1 MKNSILLSVALLSG
15 LAVAPAQT
23 RVDLTIY
30 QTPIKNQDNRYT
42 CIAFSAVAALEARYK
57 RTGVTLDLS
66 EEFVNYIGKLMWLHP
81 YWNDPG
87 IAGQF
92 WITTSDRTE
101 NQLCATG
108 GGGGVGHAH
117 NFVNWMRVPLESDMP
132 NVPNEYPL
140 PYPWNDTWWNSQKNI
155 NAWNL
160 DPANLPLAA
169 LQASSYYSATGVV
182 DLGAAGSR
190 STTMIESVLRS
201 GYEVIWDGVLKQ
213 GVGNAAGIWHTAGL
227 ADTGGHSMLIVGYDR
242 TSADPNQHYF
252 IVKNSWGSTAN
263 PGGYTFLG
271 YDFIT
276 SQGYNACYLT
286 GASTP
291 SAWPQLRALGRRN
304 ISFDGHHG
312 TLDIYHLP
320 GSSTALWA
328 NYGTT
333 YADRRLG
340 TFIDPAGNVFRV
352 NGFISGN
359 TVTFWFKGANPNM
372 RWDEQRE
379 TPTLGQM
386 FSYSLLDD
394 PNNTMAGVHWDNAG
408 LIPAPPY
415 GGYAARP
422 LTMQGS
428 QGFAQ
433 PVFDNGQAWTPSQW
447 IGEWRVI
454 YGNRSERLA
463 IQFRDDTLI
472 PAADR
477 STYAGFYCLQRNG
490 TTWLPCVAK
499 VDLANA
505 RQCMLTWNASLSG
518 SDSINAYMLSWER
531 GVAAGNSVCSGVA
544 SGAQM
549 VRIGNHTF
557 GSVTQYGTACAGL
570 QHSVTGTLE
579 VGYFMTYRIAAAPAG
594 ALTIL
599 AMGLSRTAS
608 GATPLPAS
616 LTALGAPGCSV
627 VADPQSTLALF
638 ASGTGSAQAS
648 FVFNNSALVG
658 MHLYTQGFAMAPA
671 ANALGLISSNG
682 LDVVVGGLR

>member
-1 MKNSILLSVALLSG
+1 MKNALLLPLAVLSG
-15 LAVAPAQT
+15 LSLATAQS
-23 RVDLTIY
+23 RVDLTPF
-30 QTPIKNQDNRYT
+30 QTLIKNQGNRYT
-42 CIAFSAVAALEARYK
+42 CIAYSSVAALEARYR

-81 YWNDPG
+81 YWSDPG
-87 IAGQF
+87 IPGQY

-117 NFVNWMRVPLESDMP
+117 NFVEWMKVPVDSVMP
-132 NVPNEYPL
+132 SSPNEYAL
-140 PYPWNDTWWNSQKNI
+140 PYAWNSTWWDSQKNV
-155 NAWNL
+155 NEWNL
-160 DPANLPLAA
+160 DPAHLPLAA
-169 LQASSYYSATGVV
+169 LQASSYYTATGVV

-190 STTMIESVLRS
+190 NTTMIESVLRA

-213 GVGNAAGIWHTAGL
+213 GVGNAAGIWHSTGL
-227 ADTGGHSMLIVGYDR
+227 TDSGGHSMLIVGYDR
-242 TSADPNQHYF
+242 TNADSNQHYF
-252 IVKNSWGSTAN
+252 IVKNSWGNTAN
-263 PGGYTFLG
+263 PGGYTYIG
-271 YDFIT
+271 YDFIA
-276 SQGYNACYLT
+276 SQGLNACYLT
-286 GASTP
+286 GAATP
-291 SAWPQLRALGRRN
+291 SAWPQLRAIGRRN

-333 YADRRLG
+333 YTDRRLG
-340 TFIDPAGNVFRV
+340 TFIDAAGNVFRV

-359 TVTFWFKGANPNM
+359 TVTFWFKGSNPNM

-394 PNNTMAGVHWDNAG
+394 PDNTMAGVHWDNAG
-408 LIPAPPY
+408 IIPAPPY

-433 PVFDNGQAWTPSQW
+433 PVFNNAQAWAPSQW
-447 IGEWRVI
+447 LGEWSLI
-454 YGNRSERLA
+454 YGDRMERLV
-463 IQFRDDTLI
+463 IQYRDDTLI

-490 TTWLPCVAK
+490 VQWLPCVAK

-505 RQCMLTWNASLSG
+505 RQCMLTLNATLSG
-518 SDSINAYMLSWER
+518 TDSVNTYMLSWER
-531 GVAAGNSVCSGVA
+531 GVAAGSSVRNGTA
-544 SGAQM
+544 SGARM
-549 VRIGNHTF
+549 VRLGSHTF
-557 GSVTQYGTACAGL
+557 GSALSYGTACAGL
-570 QHSVTGTLE
+570 QHSVSGTFE
-579 VGYFMTYRIAAAPAG
+579 VGYFMTFRIDAAPAS

-599 AMGLSRTAS
+599 SMGLSRTAS
-608 GATPLPAS
+608 GATPLPVS
-616 LTALGAPGCSV
+616 LAALGAPGCSV
-627 VADPQSTLALF
+627 VADPLSTVALF
-638 ASGTGSAQAS
+638 ANSAGSAQTAY
-648 FVFNNSALVG
+648 VFNNPALVG
-658 MHLYTQGFAMAPA
+658 VHLYTQGYAMAPA
-671 ANALGLISSNG
+671 ANALGLVSSNG
-682 LDVVVGGLR
+682 VDVLVGGVR